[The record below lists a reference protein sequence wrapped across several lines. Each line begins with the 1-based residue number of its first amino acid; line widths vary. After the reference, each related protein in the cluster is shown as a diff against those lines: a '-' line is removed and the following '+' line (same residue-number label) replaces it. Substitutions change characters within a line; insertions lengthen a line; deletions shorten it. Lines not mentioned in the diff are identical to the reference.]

1 MLRPYLR
8 IDAHAMTLYNRQA
21 EIDAAVTRKQGMCC
35 KRARVVDL
43 GCGQGHYTLA
53 LAKHYGTVYG
63 VDPSLPMLTDA
74 RRHRRTT
81 KRGASNHVT
90 GQNVRFYK
98 GSFDHIPVRNVHVIV
113 MRNSLHFCTPA
124 NIPKTVDRILDHLV
138 PGGLLIVNE
147 PGDQAQYGSAALRN
161 HPAELQRK
169 RDIVARVR
177 VAFQA
182 YIAQRVAQ
190 GRLVCVRE
198 RVTDRRYRWVIR
210 TVPFQ

>member
-8 IDAHAMTLYNRQA
+8 IDARAMALNNGQA
-21 EIDAAVTRKQGMCC
+21 EIDAAVTRKQGICC

-53 LAKHYGTVYG
+53 LAKHFGTVYG

-74 RRHRRTT
+74 RRRRRTT

-98 GSFDHIPVRNVHVIV
+98 GSFDHIPVKNVNLIV
-113 MRNSLHFCTPA
+113 MRNSLHYCTPT
-124 NIPKTVDRILDHLV
+124 NIPRTVDRILDHLM
-138 PGGLLIVNE
+138 PGGLLIVSE
-147 PGDQAQYGSAALRN
+147 PGDQSQYSAALHN
-161 HPAELQRK
+161 QPAKLQRK

-190 GRLVCVRE
+190 GRLVCVRAL
-198 RVTDRRYRWVIR
+198 VRRGEYRWVVR
-210 TVPFQ
+210 TVPLH

>member
-1 MLRPYLR
+1 MLLPNLR
-8 IDAHAMTLYNRQA
+8 IDAHAMALCTRA
-21 EIDAAVTRKQGMCC
+21 VRSACVSVTRKQGLCC

-63 VDPSLPMLTDA
+63 VDPSLPMLTNA
-74 RRHRRTT
+74 RKLRRTT
-81 KRGASNHVT
+81 KRGASNHAT

-113 MRNSLHFCTPA
+113 MRNSLHYCTPA

-138 PGGLLIVNE
+138 PGGLLIVSE
-147 PGDQAQYGSAALRN
+147 HGDHAQYSAALRN
-161 HPAELQRK
+161 HPAKLQRK
-169 RDIVARVR
+169 RDIVARAR

-190 GRLVCVRE
+190 GRFVCVRE